1 MKLQVFVLGG
11 LIECFVN
18 GQFVQTCQAQ
28 KYAWGGLGL
37 SVSGGTARFESLKI
51 KTAAVPPR
59 HYHAEGMFHWDTW
72 YVPVGDSVHMF
83 HLQVK
88 RPGSQRSDADN
99 ETIGHA
105 VSKDLIHWQELP
117 TALRKGPPGSYDQ
130 GALFTGYAVEHAG
143 TIYLF
148 YCGNGPDA
156 QTICLATSTDG
167 IHFQKYEHN
176 PIIKPDGQKCVLRD
190 CRDIV
195 VLKDPG
201 NPQAWI
207 GYVVMRNKDGCA
219 YVLCRSQ
226 DLYHW
231 QVSEPVFQPQGRY
244 GTFEV
249 AEVFP
254 LDGKWYATALTGK
267 PYGLTAGT
275 WHDPNIAL
283 ATIVGQADSPVGP
296 FNEIRDNF
304 LLGSRSDP
312 WQGYSAR
319 SVLFQGERRLLFSR
333 SEASKGGVDWDFLG
347 RLSWPLKLTPRPEGG
362 LNPMCWPG
370 IDAAFGPATD
380 LPRAGRPTG
389 DAVFIATVTVELKDA
404 QAAGIAF
411 GNYQALLDTAGQV
424 SLVEAAT
431 SKAVQNRLWP
441 IQHATAHP
449 LRLVV
454 VNGMVDVYLDDVLVL
469 NYYLPKLGNGGVSLV
484 SREGIGRFSQA
495 RYRAGNQ
502 TRQENPPQ

>member
-1 MKLQVFVLGG
+1 MTRPNLLRTILLAGSF
-11 LIECFVN
+11 
-18 GQFVQTCQAQ
+18 
-28 KYAWGGLGL
+28 L
-37 SVSGGTARFESLKI
+37 SVRGGTARFESLNI
-51 KTAAVPPR
+51 KTAAAPPR

-72 YVPVGDSVHMF
+72 YVPIGDSVHMF

-88 RPGSQRSDADN
+88 RPGSLRPDADH

-105 VSKDLIHWQELP
+105 VSRDLIDWEELP

-130 GALFTGYAVEHAG
+130 GALFTGYAVEQAG

-176 PIIKPDGQKCVLRD
+176 PIIKADGQKYVLRD

-195 VLKDPG
+195 VMKDPG

-231 QVSEPVFQPQGRY
+231 EVGEPVFQPQGRY
-244 GTFEV
+244 DTFEV
-249 AEVFP
+249 AEVFA
-254 LDGKWYATALTGK
+254 LDGKWYTIGLTGM
-267 PYGLTAGT
+267 PYGLRPGT
-275 WHDPNIAL
+275 WSDPNIGM
-283 ATIVGQADSPVGP
+283 ATIVGQADSHLGP
-296 FNEIRDNF
+296 FKEVRDNF
-304 LLGSRSDP
+304 LLASHANP

-319 SVLFQGERRLLFSR
+319 SVLFKGERLLLFSR
-333 SEASKGGVDWDFLG
+333 SEASTGGGDWHFRG
-347 RLSWPLKLTPRPEGG
+347 RLSWPLKLAPRKEGG
-362 LNPMCWPG
+362 LNPMYWPG

-380 LPRAGRPTG
+380 LPPDGRPTR
-389 DAVFIATVTVELKDA
+389 DAVFMVNAIVDLKDA
-404 QAAGIAF
+404 KAAGIAF

-431 SKAVQNRLWP
+431 KKAVQNRLWP
-441 IQHATAHP
+441 IQPATPYH
-449 LRLVV
+449 LRLLV
-454 VNGMVDVYLDDVLVL
+454 VNAMVDIYVNEVLVI
-469 NYYLPKLGNGGVSLV
+469 NYYLPQLSKSGVSLV
-484 SREGIGRFSQA
+484 SREGACRFAEA
-495 RYRAGNQ
+495 RYRAGNEP
-502 TRQENPPQ
+502 RQKELSQ